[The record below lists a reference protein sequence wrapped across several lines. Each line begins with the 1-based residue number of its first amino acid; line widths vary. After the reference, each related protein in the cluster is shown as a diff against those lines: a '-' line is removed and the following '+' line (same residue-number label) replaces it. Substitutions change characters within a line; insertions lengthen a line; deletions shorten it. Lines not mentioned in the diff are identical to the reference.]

1 MKTAWKAS
9 TSLSDD
15 RTGSGKTFLP
25 QRPAL
30 PFSKTLI
37 PRLWKSVI
45 PSSLIFIVLAFAA
58 PGVAVTFDL
67 SNPSGVL
74 GTQQDYSA
82 GLATLTAY
90 GYKLDTGSAI
100 FGPTIGAAEN
110 LFGNTGGANGPGLG
124 LANVADH
131 GILGGYLVELDFS
144 NLYSQGFR
152 NFTLTIGGIQ
162 SGEEYGIYSFDAPSI
177 PGSHEVLVG
186 HQVGSFIASSDI
198 GSQTLDISTWIDTHQ
213 VLGVREFI
221 GTVVLQSVT
230 AAPDGGSTLVL
241 LGLASI
247 GLMAAARRFGKN
259 WPRSSQPCG

>member
-1 MKTAWKAS
+1 MI
-9 TSLSDD
+9 L
-15 RTGSGKTFLP
+15 
-25 QRPAL
+25 
-30 PFSKTLI
+30 
-37 PRLWKSVI
+37 
-45 PSSLIFIVLAFAA
+45 IVLVLAA

-74 GTQQDYSA
+74 GTQQGYNA
-82 GLATLTAY
+82 GSATLTAY
-90 GYKLDTGSAI
+90 GYQLDQ
-100 FGPTIGAAEN
+100 GPVFIGLAIGAAEN

-124 LANVADH
+124 IANVPSH
-131 GILGGYLVELDFS
+131 GIGDYLVELDFS

-162 SGEEYGIYSFDAPSI
+162 DPSEIYYIYSFDAPSV
-177 PGSHEVLVG
+177 PGSHEAISPHEVDFFLG
-186 HQVGSFIASSDI
+186 SSDI
-198 GSQTLDISTWIDTHQ
+198 GSHTLDISTWVDAQH
-213 VLGVREFI
+213 VLGVR
-221 GTVVLQSVT
+221 GSVVLQSVT